1 MEAPKID
8 AYAAFKCAADVMNQV
23 ESWIYTRA
31 VLIYAN
37 GDLNDILADEYKVT
51 RVTADT
57 PEA

>member
-1 MEAPKID
+1 M
-8 AYAAFKCAADVMNQV
+8 VQV
-23 ESWIYTRA
+23 EEWIYTRA

-37 GDLNDILADEYKVT
+37 GDLNDILANEYKVT